1 MYISSISGAIAV
13 LRETAGDAGS
23 PLDKFELEVMLPSQ
37 PELGEIYSM
46 DVDDK
51 HILTGKHFQIDAYKI
66 DAYKIDAYKIDS
78 TEGIVDIV
86 KRAFALA
93 ATTTIAD
100 NSGLTVFP
108 L

>member
-23 PLDKFELEVMLPSQ
+23 RLDKFELEVMLPSQ

-66 DAYKIDAYKIDS
+66 DS

-100 NSGLTVFP
+100 YSGLTVFP

>member
-23 PLDKFELEVMLPSQ
+23 RLDKFELEVMLPSQ

-66 DAYKIDAYKIDS
+66 DLAQRGYL
-78 TEGIVDIV
+78 VDIV

-100 NSGLTVFP
+100 YSGLTVFP